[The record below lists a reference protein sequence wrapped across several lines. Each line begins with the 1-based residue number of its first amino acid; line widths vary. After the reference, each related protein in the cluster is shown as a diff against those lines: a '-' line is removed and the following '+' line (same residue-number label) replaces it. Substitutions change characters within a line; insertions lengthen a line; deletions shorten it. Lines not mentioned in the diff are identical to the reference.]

1 MRNDTRARPHACKA
15 TRVCEA
21 IRVRGPPR
29 VPADGAF
36 LAIGS
41 HDNVIYIYSVTEEGR
56 RYNRFGRCTVS
67 TGGGLRVGG
76 GVWEGWGALRVSPPL
91 LLVLSPLCPPPP
103 PPGSLELHH
112 PPGLV

>member
-76 GVWEGWGALRVSPPL
+76 GSGRG
-91 LLVLSPLCPPPP
+91 
-103 PPGSLELHH
+103 G
-112 PPGLV
+112 GL